1 VSAVTPRRS
10 GRKRLRFGDFELDVE
25 APELRL
31 KGAAVRLQPQPLRI
45 LALLASSAARV
56 VSREEI
62 RSAIWGEG
70 TYVDFDQG
78 LNFSIRRIRAALGD
92 DSESPH
98 YIETLPRRGYRF
110 IATVEELSPA
120 VPLWPSGK
128 MMLAVLPFVNLTG
141 DPDQE
146 YFSDGLTEEMIT
158 ELGRLHP
165 EQLGVISRTSAM
177 RYKHAESG
185 VDQIGR
191 ELKVDYVLEGSVRSA
206 SNRVRITV
214 QLIQVADQTHSWAE
228 SYDRELRDILAL
240 QSDVA
245 RAVAATIRLRLTSQ
259 EQSRLENAH
268 PVDPEIF
275 QLYLRGRYWWNKGT
289 EQNLRKSITCF
300 QQAIEGDPDSA
311 LAYSGLADSY
321 LRLLDKHHLPPK
333 DATALAKEAAERALA
348 LDGTLAEVHTS
359 LGHVQLHELD
369 CRAAEERFRRAI
381 EVNPSYATAYFYY
394 ANCLLALG
402 REEEAIAAARRSLA
416 LDPVS
421 PAAEINLATM
431 LYYGGEWA
439 QAIEHSERALELE
452 PNWADAYETM
462 GKVYVE
468 RHLHRDA
475 IAALRKAVSLSERT
489 PRHLADL
496 GHAYAAAGKKREAM
510 RILEELTSFAN
521 EKRFGAYDVALV
533 HCALGDRAQALQ
545 WLSKAYEE
553 RSGRM
558 PFLGVDPRMKP
569 LSSEAG
575 FRDLTARISL

>member
-1 VSAVTPRRS
+1 VTA
-10 GRKRLRFGDFELDVE
+10 RKLLRFGDFELDVE
-25 APELRL
+25 APELRRN
-31 KGAAVRLQPQPLRI
+31 GAAVRLQPQPLRI
-45 LALLASSAARV
+45 LALLASNAARI

-62 RSAIWGEG
+62 RSQIWGEG
-70 TYVDFDQG
+70 TFVDFDQG
-78 LNFSIRRIRAALGD
+78 LNFSIRRIRSALGD
-92 DSESPH
+92 DSETPR

-110 IATVEELSPA
+110 IASVREIAPE
-120 VPLWPSGK
+120 VPLAASGK
-128 MMLAVLPFVNLTG
+128 VMLAVLPFVNFTG

-158 ELGRLHP
+158 QLGRLHP
-165 EQLGVISRTSAM
+165 ERLGVISRTSAM
-177 RYKHAESG
+177 RYKRAESG

-191 ELKVDYVLEGSVRSA
+191 ELGVNYILEGSVRRA
-206 SNRVRITV
+206 GDRVRITV
-214 QLIQVADQTHSWAE
+214 QLIQVADQTHLWAE

-240 QSDVA
+240 QSDVS
-245 RAVAATIRLRLTSQ
+245 RAVAATIHLRLTRK
-259 EQSRLENAH
+259 ERSRLDDTE
-268 PVDPEIF
+268 PVDPEVL
-275 QLYLRGRYWWNKGT
+275 QLYWKGRYWWNKGT
-289 EQNLRKSITCF
+289 GQNLRKSITYF
-300 QQAIEGDPDSA
+300 QQAIERDSDSA
-311 LAYSGLADSY
+311 LAYCGLADSY

-333 DATALAKEAAERALA
+333 EATALAKEAAERAIA
-348 LDGTLAEVHTS
+348 LDETLAEVHTS
-359 LGHVQLHELD
+359 LGHIQLHELD
-369 CRAAEERFRRAI
+369 CRGAEERFRRAI

-421 PAAEINLATM
+421 PAAEINVATM
-431 LYYGGEWA
+431 LYYAGELA

-521 EKRFGAYDVALV
+521 ENGFGAYDVALV
-533 HCALGDRAQALQ
+533 YCALGDRAQALK
-545 WLSKAYEE
+545 WLETAYEE

-575 FRDLTARISL
+575 FRALTARIDL

>member
-1 VSAVTPRRS
+1 MSAGRS
-10 GRKRLRFGDFELDVE
+10 RKRGGKRLRFGDFELDVG

-31 KGAAVRLQPQPLRI
+31 RGGAVRLQPQPLRI
-45 LALLASSAARV
+45 LALLASSAARI

-62 RSAIWGEG
+62 RSEIWGEG

-78 LNFSIRRIRAALGD
+78 LNFSIRQIRGALGD
-92 DSESPH
+92 DSESPR

-110 IATVEELSPA
+110 IARVEELSPA
-120 VPLWPSGK
+120 VPRSPSGK
-128 MMLAVLPFVNLTG
+128 LTLAVMPFVNLTG
-141 DPDQE
+141 DPEQE

-158 ELGRLHP
+158 QLGRLHP
-165 EQLGVISRTSAM
+165 ERLGVISRTSAM

-191 ELKVDYVLEGSVRSA
+191 ELGVDYILEGSVRSA

-214 QLIQVADQTHSWAE
+214 QLIQVADQTHLWAD

-240 QSDVA
+240 QSDVS
-245 RAVAATIRLRLTSQ
+245 RAVAATIHLRLTRQ
-259 EQSRLENAH
+259 EQSRLEDAQ

-275 QLYLRGRYWWNKGT
+275 QLYWKGRYWWNKET
-289 EQNLRKSITCF
+289 EQNLRKSITYF
-300 QQAIEGDPDSA
+300 QQAIERGPDSA

-333 DATALAKEAAERALA
+333 DATALAREAAERALG
-348 LDGTLAEVHTS
+348 LDETLAEVHSS
-359 LGHVQLHELD
+359 LGHIQLHELD

-381 EVNPSYATAYFYY
+381 ELNPSYATAYFYY

-402 REEEAIAAARRSLA
+402 RGEEAIAAARRSLA

-421 PAAEINLATM
+421 PAAEINVATM
-431 LYYGGEWA
+431 LYYAGELA

-452 PNWADAYETM
+452 PNWADAYETI

-468 RHLHRDA
+468 RRLHRDA
-475 IAALRKAVSLSERT
+475 ISALRKAVSLSGRT

-510 RILEELTSFAN
+510 RILGELTRFAN
-521 EKRFGAYDVALV
+521 EKGFGAYDVALI
-533 HCALGDRAQALQ
+533 HCALGDRGQALQ

-569 LSSEAG
+569 LSSEAR
-575 FRDLTARISL
+575 FRALTARIGP